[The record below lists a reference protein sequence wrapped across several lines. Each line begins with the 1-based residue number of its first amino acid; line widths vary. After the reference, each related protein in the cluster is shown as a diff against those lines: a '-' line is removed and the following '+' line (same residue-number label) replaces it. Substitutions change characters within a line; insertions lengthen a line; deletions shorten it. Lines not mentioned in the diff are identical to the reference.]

1 MPLPIVLPNW
11 PGPPGVRVATT
22 TRLGGISAAPFD
34 TFNLATGI
42 GDSPAAVAENRT
54 RLTRALRLPEAPRW
68 LKQVHGTRVVDA
80 QSVGEPA
87 AKPSAG
93 APADPPVT
101 LVEADA
107 IVARHPGP
115 VCVVLTAD
123 CIPVVISDRNGSRV
137 AIAHAGWRGLA
148 AGVLETTVAAL
159 GGPSKALIGWLGP
172 GIGVDHYEVND
183 DVRDV
188 FLAHAPDDATAF
200 VPSQPG
206 RWLADLFELARR
218 RLHRAGVVSVY
229 GGEHCT
235 FSDPDRFYSYRR
247 DGATGR
253 IATIA
258 WIEPTDGVPSQLNHA

>member
-1 MPLPIVLPNW
+1 MQLPIVLPNW
-11 PGPPGVRVATT
+11 PAPPGVRVATT
-22 TRLGGISAAPFD
+22 TRRGGISAAPFD
-34 TFNLATGI
+34 TFNLAAGI
-42 GDSPAAVAENRT
+42 GDSPAAVAENRSC
-54 RLTRALRLPEAPRW
+54 LTRALRLPEAPRW

-87 AKPSAG
+87 ATPSAG

-172 GIGVDHYEVND
+172 GIGVDHYEVSD

-200 VPSQPG
+200 VPSPPG
-206 RWLADLFELARR
+206 CWLADLFELARR